1 MTYSLTETQLFKLTA
16 ETSRL
21 REELKPLLEE
31 IKSNTNKKA
40 ARTLEFKMTTNSKEF
55 YISPALDISD
65 GEYGLG
71 LVNFGV
77 YHSIH
82 NVDSSNNLFK
92 YKETASDDWIE
103 YHLPHGAYE
112 VSQIQS
118 CIVQQVGEWLTIKP
132 ILSISKCQL
141 SFDDRYEID
150 FRPTN
155 TIGKILGFDQLLSKQ
170 PVVSVNRKLTPK
182 ETRAVDETNI
192 ITFTSRKEIN
202 ITTIDKVHMRC
213 NHVEGSRLNGNMSD
227 ILFSFHIDV
236 SPGYKIIKEPNP
248 ISYKRIPPRP
258 SLETISFSFID
269 DDNKRVNF
277 NGETITFALELRKM

>member
-1 MTYSLTETQLFKLTA
+1 M
-16 ETSRL
+16 
-21 REELKPLLEE
+21 
-31 IKSNTNKKA
+31 
-40 ARTLEFKMTTNSKEF
+40 
-55 YISPALDISD
+55 
-65 GEYGLG
+65 
-71 LVNFGV
+71 NFGV

-92 YKETASDDWIE
+92 YKETVSEDWIE
-103 YHLPHGAYE
+103 FLLPHGAYE
-112 VSQIQS
+112 VSQIES

-132 ILSISKCQL
+132 ILSTSKCQL

-155 TIGKILGFDQLLSKQ
+155 SIGKILGFNQVQCGQQFLEVAEAYRELI
-170 PVVSVNRKLTPK
+170 
-182 ETRAVDETNI
+182 TRNARDVDEAKY
-192 ITFTSRKEIN
+192 ITYTSRKEIN
-202 ITTIDKVHMRC
+202 ITTIDKVHMIC
-213 NHVEGSRLNGNMSD
+213 NHVEGSRLNGDMSA
-227 ILFSFHIDV
+227 IIFSFHIDV

-269 DDNKRVNF
+269 DDNKPVNF